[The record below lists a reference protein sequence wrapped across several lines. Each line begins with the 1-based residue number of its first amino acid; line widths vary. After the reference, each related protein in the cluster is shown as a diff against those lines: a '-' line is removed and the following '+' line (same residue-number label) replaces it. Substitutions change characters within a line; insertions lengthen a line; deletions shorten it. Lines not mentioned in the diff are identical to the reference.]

1 MNPKSLSCVHGMII
15 LMVLQIALMAH
26 SPHVN
31 AETDLTGFIN
41 AVGGYATARP
51 TLGYEADTATFNRDS
66 SIGIQI
72 SHDISPQITATGQ
85 LVAKGADDFETEA
98 AWAYLTYRLSD
109 SARFRMGRF
118 RAPFFMY
125 SDFLNVGYAQHWI
138 RAPDEVYGLQFDS
151 VNGVDLN
158 YNMSFGRLD
167 GKIQMY
173 FGSSQE
179 TFNFTR
185 QDAALDVRLRE
196 QMGVIGT
203 ANYGWFTAR
212 ISFHQATHMTIDNFA
227 ELPLPSPLNSIAGL
241 RDAILA
247 FDAAYDLGANADFLI
262 NHLDVRDV
270 AVEFSEAAI
279 RMQWTH
285 FFLIAEGTLLTFDD
299 SPLAKQRRHLV
310 SAGTNWHDV
319 TLYATYARAND
330 EPVDLASSLP
340 NIAEARN
347 LRRTLHQLTH
357 SLSLESETTTLGLR
371 YDLDAGA
378 AFKFEVS
385 ENIIPQQNQSNLIRF
400 GFQLVF

>member
-1 MNPKSLSCVHGMII
+1 MNPRILSCVSGMII
-15 LMVLQIALMAH
+15 LMVLQLALMVH
-26 SPHVN
+26 SSQVK

-41 AVGGYATARP
+41 AVGGYATERT
-51 TLGYEADTATFNRDS
+51 TLGYEADTTTFNQDS

-72 SHDISPQITATGQ
+72 SQDISPKISATGQ
-85 LVAKGADDFETEA
+85 LVAKGADEFETEA

-151 VNGVDLN
+151 VNGVDLI

-167 GKIQMY
+167 SKIQMY
-173 FGSSQE
+173 FGSSQD

-185 QDAALDVRLRE
+185 QDTALDVRLRE

-203 ANYGWFTAR
+203 LNYGWLTAR
-212 ISFHQATHMTIDNFA
+212 LSFHQATHMTIDNLA
-227 ELPLPSPLNSIAGL
+227 ELPLPAPLHNIAGL
-241 RDAILA
+241 RDAIMM
-247 FDAAYDLGANADFLI
+247 FDAVYDLGANADFLI
-262 NHLDVRDV
+262 EHLDVRDV

-279 RMQWTH
+279 RMQWSH
-285 FFLIAEGTLLTFDD
+285 FFLLGEGTLLTFND

-319 TLYATYARAND
+319 TLYAIYARAND
-330 EPVDLASSLP
+330 EPVNLTSGLP
-340 NIAEARN
+340 NVADAQN
-347 LRRTLHQLTH
+347 LRRVLHQLTQ
-357 SLSLESETTTLGLR
+357 SLSLESETATIGLR

-378 AFKFEVS
+378 AFKLEVS
-385 ENIIPQQNQSNLIRF
+385 ENTISQQNQSNLIRF